1 MTHTTRTRLTILIA
15 VVVSLVAGSEAG
27 SSLRSAD
34 ATVAIEATEVVRAS
48 DATQTVDATQAV
60 DATQTVDATQAVDA
74 TQTATSPSSALTT
87 EQQALVDWAAS
98 RFERVGL
105 DLPDVSVTFHDASVE
120 CRGFG
125 GLYIPSTREIR
136 ICQMVNT
143 TMVHEL
149 AHAWIE
155 TTFDETDRQEFM
167 AQRGL
172 EVWADPGYEWSE
184 LGAEQAAEV
193 ITWGLMDRNILI
205 RWIETAA
212 DGQEVPSFRLFK
224 LPDSSPDELIAAY
237 ELLTDD
243 SPTDRLDDDPRLV
256 ETSPMTSPEAG

>member
-1 MTHTTRTRLTILIA
+1 MTHTTRTRLTILITVA
-15 VVVSLVAGSEAG
+15 VSLVAGTQAG
-27 SSLRSAD
+27 SSPRSAD
-34 ATVAIEATEVVRAS
+34 ATEVARVA
-48 DATQTVDATQAV
+48 DATQAES
-60 DATQTVDATQAVDA
+60 
-74 TQTATSPSSALTT
+74 SPSGALTT

-98 RFERVGL
+98 RFERLGL
-105 DLPDVSVTFHDASVE
+105 DLPDVTVTFHDASVE

-125 GLYIPSTREIR
+125 GLYIPSTRQIR

-143 TMVHEL
+143 TIVHEL

-155 TTFDETDRQEFM
+155 TTFDETDRQDFM

-205 RWIETAA
+205 RWIEATA
-212 DGQEVPSFRLFK
+212 DGREVPSFRLFK

-237 ELLTDD
+237 ELLTGDT
-243 SPTDRLDDDPRLV
+243 PTDRLDDDPRLV
-256 ETSPMTSPEAG
+256 EASPVTSPEAR